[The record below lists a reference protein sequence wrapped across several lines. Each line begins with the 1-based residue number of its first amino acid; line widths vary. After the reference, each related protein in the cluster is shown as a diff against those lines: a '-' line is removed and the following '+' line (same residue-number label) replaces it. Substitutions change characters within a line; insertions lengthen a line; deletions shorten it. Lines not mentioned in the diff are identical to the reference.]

1 MGKQSGAVPMIDPPS
16 GMNIIDFHLFPEQA
30 DQTTGLGSW
39 ASRGDQVQPQGLV
52 REINC
57 PSCSG

>member
-39 ASRGDQVQPQGLV
+39 APRGAQALPHCLFGKIDCRLY
-52 REINC
+52 
-57 PSCSG
+57 SG